1 MSIGASLILNNF
13 WRIFFFTNIFRGLKD
28 TIQLYIKAENEKIL
42 RTVFEKIQKYSILP
56 LFPDFKKFEIFLKNY
71 V

>member
-1 MSIGASLILNNF
+1 MSVGASLILNNF

-56 LFPDFKKFEIFLKNY
+56 LFSDFKKFEIFLKNY